1 MPFLYP
7 SPSPFLKKKSFSLSL
22 TFCVVYFNWFCGVIS
37 GVWLWNRNVYVQ
49 CVTCVIS
56 RMKYK
61 SDLESWNFVWSIK
74 GSRVLRSLNKYSA
87 RCLLPKA
94 WFCFASEFDHTIFRV
109 KERTWEEKSILH
121 VLPKVLV
128 WTQCNLY
135 CWRNN
140 HSHVRLNINS
150 AFLARSF
157 PVRTTFFLIIFV
169 VAAAADDNAVVGS
182 GGGGSRF
189 VYFSFL

>member
-1 MPFLYP
+1 M
-7 SPSPFLKKKSFSLSL
+7 
-22 TFCVVYFNWFCGVIS
+22 
-37 GVWLWNRNVYVQ
+37 
-49 CVTCVIS
+49 
-56 RMKYK
+56 
-61 SDLESWNFVWSIK
+61 
-74 GSRVLRSLNKYSA
+74 
-87 RCLLPKA
+87 
-94 WFCFASEFDHTIFRV
+94 
-109 KERTWEEKSILH
+109 
-121 VLPKVLV
+121 VLV

-135 CWRNN
+135 CWRNK